1 MQLLKRIPV
10 IRTILRNMELS
21 TFQRNWRKRNKH
33 NQTFASSIFP
43 TNIVTVGSRSY
54 GMLNIYSYYPENEK
68 LTIGNY
74 VSIAPDVKFI
84 LGGNHQIQTL
94 TSFPL
99 KSFFTGK
106 HAEQDSCSHGSIVV
120 EDEVWIGIN
129 AIILSGVTL
138 GKGAIVAAGAVVAKD
153 VPPYAIVGGNPAK
166 VIKYRFTKEV
176 IEKLMPINL
185 MEIPDRVLKESLPL
199 LYEKITEPKDL
210 DKILGLLNENNQH
223 E

>member
-43 TNIVTVGSRSY
+43 ANIVTVGSRSY

-99 KSFFTGK
+99 KSFFTRK

>member
-21 TFQRNWRKRNKH
+21 MFQKNWRKKNKH

-43 TNIVTVGSRSY
+43 PDIVTVGSRSY
-54 GMLNIYSYYPENEK
+54 GMLNIYSYYPKSER

-74 VSIAPDVKFI
+74 VSIAPDVKFV
-84 LGGNHQIQTL
+84 LGGNHQTETL

-99 KSFFTGK
+99 KSYFTGK
-106 HAEQDSCSHGSIVV
+106 HAKQDSCTHGHIVV

-129 AIILSGVTL
+129 AIILSGVRL
-138 GKGAIVAAGAVVAKD
+138 GKGAVIAAGSVVTKD

-166 VIKYRFTKEV
+166 IIRYRFPEDV
-176 IEKLMPINL
+176 REKLQLINL
-185 MEIPDRVLKESLPL
+185 DEIPDSVLKEKLPL
-199 LYEKITEPKDL
+199 LYEKITDSRDFERIVKSL
-210 DKILGLLNENNQH
+210 YENEQH
-223 E
+223 G